1 MANNQSATVLLRAYT
16 LAKAKRYSE
25 AEALIL
31 SDSEVVK
38 TPPAID
44 LLARLRFEQK
54 DLIEARRLWE
64 ELLSTY
70 PHYSPAR
77 RALKHFDRKS
87 RWLTL
92 GRLTVFIIVLLA
104 LLCVGLGMYVQSLR
118 APTPTPLEA
127 PLAPST
133 PITYTWETLPR
144 YVDLQ
149 ALSPHRGKIK
159 RILLSSHLFADPK
172 ATARRQNLIESFTY
186 ALGLEPQQI
195 FFAEASASDPQE
207 RLTLIIETL

>member
-31 SDSEVVK
+31 SDAEVVK

-64 ELLSTY
+64 ELLSSY
-70 PHYSPAR
+70 PQYTPAR

-87 RWLTL
+87 RWLTQR
-92 GRLTVFIIVLLA
+92 RLTALIALLLS
-104 LLCVGLGMYVQSLR
+104 LLCVGLGMYLQHLR
-118 APTPTPLEA
+118 APTPTQA
-127 PLAPST
+127 PLTPPA
-133 PITYTWETLPR
+133 PITYVWETLPR
-144 YVDLQ
+144 YADLQ
-149 ALSPHRGKIK
+149 ALSPHRGNIK
-159 RILLSSHLFADPK
+159 RILLSSHLFAEPK
-172 ATARRQNLIESFTY
+172 AIARRQNLLESFTY
-186 ALGLEPQQI
+186 ALGLAPQHI
-195 FFAEASASDPQE
+195 FFAEADPSDPQE
-207 RLTLIIETL
+207 RVTLMIETL